1 VGGALLDSGYGAA
14 TTVRVG
20 AFSYRVSDTLVFA
33 PAAVAQ
39 MDDDMMSSPMSGAS
53 ASASTMPSASASAS
67 LMSSASAF
75 LQARCPARARW
86 AMR

>member
-1 VGGALLDSGYGAA
+1 MKGFVLLPLLALLA
-14 TTVRVG
+14 
-20 AFSYRVSDTLVFA
+20 TLVFA

-67 LMSSASAF
+67 LLFSASASASPMSSAG
-75 LQARCPARARW
+75 
-86 AMR
+86 AMGDEMMR